1 MLQGDRWML
10 YGANGFTGTL
20 VAEEAVKRGH
30 RPILAGRSAEKLR
43 PLAERLG
50 LEMVAVDLNDARG
63 LEDAVKRV
71 PLVFHAAGP
80 FVHTSEPM
88 LKACLAAKASYVD
101 ITGEL
106 SVFERTLSLDARAKQ
121 LGIALISGV
130 GFDVIPSDC
139 LAKYVAS
146 AVPEATSLEIAFSAV
161 GSPSAG
167 TAKTMLEMMPRG
179 AYVRRNGAL
188 VPAPT
193 PAETRVVRFPKGE
206 RTVVSIPWGDLVTAY
221 HSTGVPN
228 ITTYIAMPPAVAR
241 VNQVLDPLITRV
253 LEYPS
258 VLRTAQ
264 KLVERVAK
272 GPTEAERATGRS
284 MLWARASDKRGN
296 AKEAW
301 LDTVEGYRLTAEGGV
316 LAVEKI
322 LEKGVTGAT
331 TPALAFGADFVLE
344 IGSTRRL
351 DSLD

>member
-1 MLQGDRWML
+1 MQSERWML

-30 RPILAGRSAEKLR
+30 KPILAGRSAEKLR
-43 PLAERLG
+43 PLAERLN
-50 LEMVAVDLNDARG
+50 LEMIAVDLSDARA
-63 LEDAVKRV
+63 LEDAVKKV
-71 PLVFHAAGP
+71 SLVFHAAGP

-121 LGIALISGV
+121 LGIAFISGV

-146 AVPEATSLEIAFSAV
+146 GVPEATSLEIAFAAV

-179 AYVRRNGAL
+179 AFVRRNGAL

-193 PAETRVVRFPKGE
+193 PAESRVVRFQNGE
-206 RTVVSIPWGDLVTAY
+206 RTVMSIPWGDLVTAY
-221 HSTGVPN
+221 HSTGIPN
-228 ITTYIAMPPAVAR
+228 ITTYIAMPPAMVRANR
-241 VNQVLDPLITRV
+241 LLDPLLTRA
-253 LEYPS
+253 LELPP
-258 VLRTAQ
+258 VLRAAQ

-272 GPTEAERATGRS
+272 GPSEAEREKGRS
-284 MLWARASDKRGN
+284 LLWAKASDKRGN
-296 AKEAW
+296 SKEAW

-316 LAVEKI
+316 RSVEQI
-322 LEKGVTGAT
+322 FEKGVVGAT
-331 TPALAFGADFVLE
+331 TPSAAFGADFVLE
-344 IGSTRRL
+344 IPTTRRL

>member
-1 MLQGDRWML
+1 MQGDRWML

-20 VAEEAVKRGH
+20 IAEEAVKRGH
-30 RPILAGRSAEKLR
+30 KPILAGRSAEKLR
-43 PLAERLG
+43 PLAEKLN
-50 LEMVAVDLNDARG
+50 LEMVAVDLNDARA

-71 PLVFHAAGP
+71 SLVFHAAGP

-106 SVFERTLSLDARAKQ
+106 PVFERTLSLDARAKQ

-146 AVPEATSLEIAFSAV
+146 AVPEATSLDIAIAAV
-161 GSPSAG
+161 GSPSRG
-167 TAKTMLEMMPRG
+167 TAKTMLEMMPKG
-179 AYVRRNGAL
+179 GFVRRNGAL
-188 VPAPT
+188 VSAEAPS
-193 PAETRVVRFPKGE
+193 ETRLLRFPNGE
-206 RTVVSIPWGDLVTAY
+206 KTVVAIPWGDLVTAY
-221 HSTGVPN
+221 HTTGIPN
-228 ITTYIAMPPAVAR
+228 ITTFMAMPKAMAR
-241 VNQVLDPLITRV
+241 VNEVLDPILSRV
-253 LEYPS
+253 LEIPA
-258 VLRTAQ
+258 VLRAAQ

-272 GPTEAERATGRS
+272 GPSEADRETGRS
-284 MLWARASDKRGN
+284 MVWARATDKQGN
-296 AKEAW
+296 FKEAW
-301 LDTVEGYRLTAEGGV
+301 LDTVESYRLTAEGGV

-322 LEKGVTGAT
+322 FEKGVLGAT

-344 IGSTRRL
+344 IKTTRRL

>member
-30 RPILAGRSAEKLR
+30 KPILAGRSAEKLR
-43 PLAERLG
+43 PLAERLN
-50 LEMVAVDLNDARG
+50 LEMVAVDLNDARA
-63 LEDAVKRV
+63 LEEAVKRV
-71 PLVFHAAGP
+71 SLVFHAAGP

-106 SVFERTLSLDARAKQ
+106 PVFERTLSLDARAKQ

-146 AVPEATSLEIAFSAV
+146 AVPEASSLDIAFAAV
-161 GSPSAG
+161 GAPSRG
-167 TAKTMLEMMPRG
+167 TAKTMLEMIPKG
-179 AYVRRNGAL
+179 AFVRRNGAL
-188 VPAPT
+188 VPAPQ
-193 PAETRVVRFPKGE
+193 PAESREVRFPGGE
-206 RTVVSIPWGDLVTAY
+206 KTVVSIPWGDLVTAY
-221 HSTGVPN
+221 CSTSIPN
-228 ITTYIAMPPAVAR
+228 ITTYIAMPKAMVAVNRVMDPVLSRALEIPA
-241 VNQVLDPLITRV
+241 
-253 LEYPS
+253 

-272 GPTEAERATGRS
+272 GPSEAERETGRS
-284 MLWARASDKRGN
+284 LLWARAADKKGN
-296 AKEAW
+296 YKEAW

-322 LEKGVTGAT
+322 FEKGTIGAT

-344 IGSTRRL
+344 IKTTRRL